1 MSGGASPLNE
11 DGVVSAVVVAMLA
24 LAGLLCLAV
33 ADAANVLVARA
44 RAQTAADA
52 AALAA
57 AVAQWPF
64 ARDGSRDEGPAQA
77 ASRVA
82 EANGAVLESCDC
94 PVRGSSATVTVSIST
109 SIRMLGVAP
118 SRVSARATSALDV
131 GRVFEPP

>member
-1 MSGGASPLNE
+1 MRD
-11 DGVVSAVVVAMLA
+11 DGCVSALMLALLA

-44 RAQTAADA
+44 RAQSAADA

-64 ARDGSRDEGPAQA
+64 AARDEEPTDAAQQTA
-77 ASRVA
+77 DD
-82 EANGAVLESCDC
+82 NGATLESCEC
-94 PVRGSSATVTVSIST
+94 PLRGTSATVTVSVPT
-109 SIRMLGVAP
+109 RIRLLGVAP
-118 SRVSARATSALDV
+118 PRVDARATSVLDV